1 MSHACEPP
9 YNGVRMNIHAQ
20 VMAMNAMRETALNA
34 ARERG
39 VIAVRKANELA
50 RVDGLTRARGDE

>member
-9 YNGVRMNIHAQ
+9 YNGVKMNIHAHA
-20 VMAMNAMRETALNA
+20 MAMNAMREMASNA

-39 VIAVRKANELA
+39 VSAVLKAKELA
-50 RVDGLTRARGDE
+50 R